1 MRKPCHKSISHRISW
16 GALAVGLALAPAAHA
31 QSSDPEG
38 SAPSMSTSDTY
49 GDEIVVTAEFRERN
63 LQQTPLA
70 ITAVTGEMLE
80 ARSQTN
86 LSQVANQAPSV
97 TLKSQSP
104 AFGPSMGAN
113 IRGVGQFDF
122 NPAFEPGVGLYVDDV
137 YYPTLTGAM
146 LDLLDVDRVEVL
158 RGPQGTL
165 AGKNS
170 IGGAIKLYSR
180 RPSGSNGGYGSVT
193 YGSRNRLDLR
203 AAFDFSLS
211 DMVSARLSGVSK
223 QQEGHVKSYDFGC
236 VFPAGGPATFV
247 DLNGVTQQVNPA
259 DGIPAFNA
267 SHDDCLRAKEGDV
280 GYQAVRGQLRITPDD
295 RLDINLTADYTR
307 EDHHAA
313 GTVLLERFENGVLRS
328 PNFPGNANV
337 DINPFGGDIPFDRRF
352 LCGRYCNYANY
363 YAPEDVSS
371 PTGPFALTGG
381 VHPATRNPGRVW
393 FSGYGF
399 AADIRYDLSD
409 TLQITS
415 ISAYRD
421 YETRFDNDDDLSPLA
436 HTNNTNGLTFHM
448 FSQEI
453 RLGGTLLNDA
463 LEYTVGGFYL
473 TQKSV
478 SSAVVDIR
486 YAGLPIF
493 ANNDPVRAKTMAA
506 FAHVAWKPMPR
517 LTLTAGLRY
526 TDEYKRYTFSRRAVD
541 GGPLPPGTSVMG
553 IDGRTGIYD
562 GPDSNRFD
570 YRANVQYELT
580 RDNSI
585 YAQVSTGFKGGG
597 INPRPFNEAQVL
609 SFAPETLTS
618 YEIGTKN
625 DFFDGRLRINA
636 AAYFAKYKDLQLKL
650 SNCTAI
656 VGPTFGA
663 PCSLI
668 VNAGDADI
676 KGFEIETTMRPVDG
690 LLIDGSL
697 SLVDFDYKSFTSYG
711 SASAGGPANP
721 NGPQFGDYPDYV
733 PRWKWSVGAQYSFDL
748 GGSGTLT
755 PRVDASYQSDL
766 HTLAANRPTNRI
778 DGYILANARLT
789 WVNATD
795 DLEIAGEV
803 TNLFDKYYFT
813 TVLDYTLSGAG
824 LTMGQP
830 GRPREFAVTVRKS
843 F

>member
-1 MRKPCHKSISHRISW
+1 LVAGPL
-16 GALAVGLALAPAAHA
+16 LASAAHA
-31 QSSDPEG
+31 QASNAAPASQQDGSTAGSNSETAEG
-38 SAPSMSTSDTY
+38 PTAGTE
-49 GDEIVVTAEFRERN
+49 EIVVTAEFRERN

-70 ITAVTGEMLE
+70 ITAVTAAMLE

-86 LSQVANQAPSV
+86 LSQIANQAPSV

-146 LDLLDVDRVEVL
+146 VDLLDVDRVEVL

-170 IGGAIKLYSR
+170 IGGAIKLYSK
-180 RPSGSNGGYGSVT
+180 RPRGTNTGFGSVT

-203 AAFDFSLS
+203 AAADFSLGET
-211 DMVSARLSGVSK
+211 VSARFSAVSK
-223 QQEGHVKSYDFGC
+223 EQDGYVKSYDFGC
-236 VFPAGGPATFV
+236 VFPAGGSATFV
-247 DLNGVTQQVNPA
+247 DLNGVTQQANPSG
-259 DGIPAFNA
+259 GIPAMNA
-267 SHDDCLRAKEGDV
+267 AYDKCLRAKEGDV
-280 GYQAVRGQLRITPDD
+280 GYQAVRGQLRFTPDD

-307 EDHHAA
+307 EDHNTA

-337 DINPFGGDIPFDRRF
+337 DINPYGGVIPFDRRF
-352 LCGRYCNYANY
+352 LCGPFCNYANY
-363 YAPEDVSS
+363 YAPADTSS
-371 PTGPFALTGG
+371 PTGAFRLTGG
-381 VHPATRNPGRVW
+381 VHPATDNPGRVW

-399 AADIRYDLSD
+399 SGDVRYDLSEN
-409 TLQITS
+409 LQLVS
-415 ISAYRD
+415 ISAYRS
-421 YETRFDNDDDLSPLA
+421 YETSFDNDDDLSPLA
-436 HTNNTNGLTFHM
+436 HTNNTNDLTFRM
-448 FSQEI
+448 FSQEL
-453 RLGGTLLNDA
+453 RLSGTLLDDA
-463 LEYTVGGFYL
+463 LEYTLGGFYL

-493 ANNDPVRAKTMAA
+493 ANNDPVHAKTSAA
-506 FAHVAWKPMPR
+506 FAHVAWKPMAG

-541 GGPLPPGTSVMG
+541 GGPLPPGTSVIG
-553 IDGRTGIYD
+553 IDGRTGVYD
-562 GPDSNRFD
+562 GSESNRFD
-570 YRANVQYELT
+570 YRANVQYEVT
-580 RDNSI
+580 PTNSI

-609 SFAPETLTS
+609 AFAPETLTS

-625 DFFDGRLRINA
+625 DLLGRRLRINI
-636 AAYFAKYKDLQLKL
+636 AAYFAKYQDLQLKL

-656 VGPTFGA
+656 VGPAFGA

-676 KGFEIETTMRPVDG
+676 KGFEVESTFRPFEG
-690 LLIDGSL
+690 MLIDGSL
-697 SLVDFDYKSFTSYG
+697 SLVDFDYKSFASYG
-711 SASAGGPANP
+711 TASAGGPGNP

-733 PRWKWSVGAQYSFDL
+733 PRWKWSIGAQYTAEL
-748 GGSGTLT
+748 GELGRIT
-755 PRVDASYQSDL
+755 PRFDIAYQSEIN
-766 HTLAANRPTNRI
+766 TLAANRPTNLI
-778 DGYILANARLT
+778 EAYHVANARLT
-789 WVNATD
+789 WENED
-795 DLEIAGEV
+795 GDLEISAEV

-830 GRPREFAVTVRKS
+830 GRPREFALTVKKS

>member
-1 MRKPCHKSISHRISW
+1 MRKRYLSLMARRASYIGIAS
-16 GALAVGLALAPAAHA
+16 ALAFGSAAQA
-31 QSSDPEG
+31 QSAG
-38 SAPSMSTSDTY
+38 ASADAADQATTV

-70 ITAVTGEMLE
+70 ITAMTGAMLE

-86 LSQVANQAPSV
+86 LSQIANQAPSV

-122 NPAFEPGVGLYVDDV
+122 NPALEPGVGLYVDDV
-137 YYPTLTGAM
+137 YYATLTGAM
-146 LDLLDVDRVEVL
+146 IDLLDVDRVEVL

-170 IGGAIKLYSR
+170 IGGAIKLYSK
-180 RPSGSNGGYGSVT
+180 RPTGSNTGYGSVT

-203 AAFDFSLS
+203 AAADFALGET
-211 DMVSARLSGVSK
+211 VSARFSGVSK
-223 QQEGHVKSYDFGC
+223 QQEGYVKSYDFGC

-247 DLNGVTQQVNPA
+247 DLNGVTQQANPA
-259 DGIPAFNA
+259 GGIPALAANY
-267 SHDDCLRAKEGDV
+267 DGCLRAKEGDV
-280 GYQAVRGQLRITPDD
+280 GYQAVRGQLRFTPND

-307 EDHHAA
+307 EDHNTA
-313 GTVLLERFENGVLRS
+313 GTVLLERFENGALRS

-337 DINPFGGDIPFDRRF
+337 DINPYGGVIPFDRRF
-352 LCGRYCNYANY
+352 LCGPFCNYANY
-363 YAPEDVSS
+363 SAPEDTSS
-371 PTGPFALTGG
+371 PTGAFKLTNG
-381 VHPATRNPGRVW
+381 VHPATLNRGRVW

-399 AADIRYDLSD
+399 SGDVRFDLSD
-409 TLQITS
+409 NLQLTS
-415 ISAYRD
+415 ISAYRN
-421 YETRFDNDDDLSPLA
+421 YETSFDNDDDLSPLA
-436 HTNNTNGLTFHM
+436 HTNNTNDLTFHM
-448 FSQEI
+448 FSQEL
-453 RLGGTLLNDA
+453 RLSGTLLNDM

-473 TQKSV
+473 KQKSV
-478 SSAVVDIR
+478 SSAVVDLR
-486 YAGLPIF
+486 YAALPIF
-493 ANNDPVRAKTMAA
+493 ANNDPVHAKTMAA
-506 FAHVAWKPMPR
+506 FAHVAWKPTPE

-541 GGPLPPGTSVMG
+541 GGPLPPGTSVIG
-553 IDGRTGIYD
+553 IDGLTGVYD
-562 GPDSNRFD
+562 GPSSDRFD

-580 RDNSI
+580 PENAV

-597 INPRPFNEAQVL
+597 INPRPFNQAQVL

-636 AAYFAKYKDLQLKL
+636 AAYFAKYKGLQLKL

-668 VNAGDADI
+668 LNAGDADI
-676 KGFEIETTMRPVDG
+676 KGFEVETTIRPVDG
-690 LLIDGSL
+690 LLIDGAV
-697 SLVDFDYKSFTSYG
+697 SLVDFKYKRFATYG
-711 SASAGGPANP
+711 AASAGGPAAP

-733 PRWKWSVGAQYSFDL
+733 PRWKWSAGAQYTIEL
-748 GGSGTLT
+748 GDAGTLT
-755 PRVDASYQSDL
+755 PRMDASYQSDL
-766 HTLAANRPTNRI
+766 YTLAANRPTNLI
-778 DGYILANARLT
+778 EGYTVANARLT
-789 WVNATD
+789 WVNRGG
-795 DLEIAGEV
+795 DLEISGEV
-803 TNLFDKYYFT
+803 TNLFDKYYYA

-830 GRPREFAVTVRKS
+830 GRPREWALTVKKS